1 MDIISTRLKSLR
13 LAYNLTQDQAAQ
25 ALGFKD
31 AGSYRK
37 YESGKVLPGADKIRT
52 IADFYKV
59 TADYILGRTD
69 TP

>member
-1 MDIISTRLKSLR
+1 MDIIGMRLKSLR
-13 LAYNLTQDQAAQ
+13 VSHNLTQDQAAL

-37 YESGKVLPGADKIRT
+37 YESGKILPGADKIRT
-52 IADFYKV
+52 IADYYKV
-59 TADYILGRTD
+59 SADYLLGRTD